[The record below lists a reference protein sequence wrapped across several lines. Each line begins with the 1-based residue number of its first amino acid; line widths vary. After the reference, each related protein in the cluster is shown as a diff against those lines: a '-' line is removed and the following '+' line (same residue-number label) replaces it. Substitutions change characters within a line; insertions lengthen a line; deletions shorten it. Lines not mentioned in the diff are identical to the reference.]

1 VEFLGRI
8 DHQVKV
14 RGFRIEL
21 GEIEAVLCAHA
32 AVREAV
38 VMAREDAPGDKRI
51 VAYIV
56 PREDLPGF
64 REANQEGLRAHLRAR
79 LPEYMV
85 PSAFVML
92 EALPLTPSGKVD
104 RRALPVPER
113 ASSEREYIAPRT
125 ATEEKLAALCA
136 ELLRVER
143 VGVEDDFFELGGHSL
158 LATQF
163 ISRIRDEFA
172 IELALRTL
180 FEKSTLAA
188 LACEIERVRA
198 EGVAINLPPIKFVA
212 RDAHRVKLSTLVKPG
227 DGSATSEITT
237 PVA

>member
-1 VEFLGRI
+1 MEFLGRI
-8 DHQVKV
+8 DNQVKV

-125 ATEEKLAALCA
+125 ATEEKLSTLCA

-143 VGVEDDFFELGGHSL
+143 VGMEDDFFELGGHSL

-163 ISRIRDEFA
+163 ISRVRAEFQV
-172 IELALRTL
+172 ELALRAL
-180 FEKSTLAA
+180 FEKPTIAQLADQIAQSQVAHPELDAIAA
-188 LACEIERVRA
+188 LLARVENLSDAQAQELLA
-198 EGVAINLPPIKFVA
+198 EAEQM
-212 RDAHRVKLSTLVKPG
+212 RS
-227 DGSATSEITT
+227 
-237 PVA
+237 